1 MTTEVYNLHADLL
14 RDFDTRETLRGHW
27 TSQDRWGAVWEWL
40 IRHGV
45 EAPEDLPVEPERR
58 PEMDQ

>member
-1 MTTEVYNLHADLL
+1 MTWPQTIPADLR
-14 RDFDTRETLRGHW
+14 RDLDMLETLRGPR
-27 TSQDRWGAVWEWL
+27 TSQDRWGAIREWL